1 MVQLVSPNFAD
12 ILPAN
17 FEIKNFP
24 DGDSYIRILEPEKY
38 KGQAVT
44 FFHRLYPNQNDSIAQ
59 ALLALSVLKRLKCS
73 VTMVAPYLPYS
84 RQDKKFHEGEAESA
98 KIVCNLLAS
107 AGVKKLVTFDCHF
120 LKKEGEFKYGKLTIQ
135 NISLSKALIEHA
147 KEKFGQSSSGVAG
160 ANKASDCAGTVA
172 QFEVVSPDEGANYLV
187 EGAGGKSMK
196 KVRGEYETANK
207 DEAYRTIESMERNF
221 DVDGK
226 NVLIIDD
233 MISTGGTMV
242 KAAENLKKGGAKK
255 VGCATTHGF
264 FLKDSLS
271 RLRGMCGFV
280 FSSDTI
286 PNEVAEVK
294 IGDWV
299 AGL

>member
-1 MVQLVSPNFAD
+1 MQLVSPNFAD

-24 DGDSYIRILEPEKY
+24 DGDSYVRILEPEKY
-38 KGQAVT
+38 KGQQVT

-59 ALLALSVLKRLKCS
+59 ALLVLSVLKKLKCE

-84 RQDKKFHEGEAESA
+84 RQDKTFHEGEAESA
-98 KIVCNLLAS
+98 KIICNLLAG

-120 LKKEGEFKYGKLTIQ
+120 LKKEGEFKYGKLNLR
-135 NISLSKALIEHA
+135 NISLSKAIIEHA
-147 KEKFGQSSSGVAG
+147 REKFGG
-160 ANKASDCAGTVA
+160 NDGTGTP
-172 QFEVVSPDEGANYLV
+172 FEIISPDEGANYLV

-221 DVDGK
+221 EVSGK

-264 FLKDSLS
+264 FLKDSLA
-271 RLRGMCGFV
+271 RLRGMCDFI
-280 FSSDTI
+280 FASDTI
-286 PNEVAEVK
+286 QNEVSEVK
-294 IGDWV
+294 IGDFV
-299 AGL
+299 ASL